1 MTISHNKIVGVIGLG
16 MLGASIVE
24 RLLSKGT
31 KIKVYNRSPSKV
43 KSFESKG
50 VESFESPCSLD

>member
-1 MTISHNKIVGVIGLG
+1 MTISHNKFVGIIGLG

-31 KIKVYNRSPSKV
+31 KIKVYNRSPLKI
-43 KSFESKG
+43 KEF
-50 VESFESPCSLD
+50 